1 MKLKCD
7 WKLLREQKTLL
18 LVLVQ
23 GGRTSVEEAQLLDG
37 VVNLIDAIQDAAL
50 DSGEA
55 TELEV
60 FGTEQ
65 NPERD

>member
-1 MKLKCD
+1 MKCD

-18 LVLVQ
+18 LVLTQ
-23 GGRTSVEEAQLLDG
+23 GGRTSIEEAELLDG
-37 VVNLIDAIQDAAL
+37 LVNLIDNIQDAAL
-50 DSGEA
+50 DNGEA